1 MNYLMQNNLDMELLQ
16 TLVAI
21 VDTGSF
27 AAASKL
33 VHRTQSAI
41 SMQMKRLEEIIG
53 QPLFQKEG
61 RRSVLTLHGQ
71 NLLLYARRILSLQQ
85 EALASFRSPEIQGE
99 VSFGVCDDYVESFL
113 PPILASFAAQYPRVH
128 IRLNSQTSAELINAT
143 TEGHLDFSLVN
154 ELSNAHDFEMLT
166 SEPLVWVVSRH
177 HSTEETQPLTL
188 TLAFE
193 NSCLWGKWAKKAL
206 DDKKIHYR
214 VGNSTRNHN
223 GTIAMVG
230 AGLAV
235 SVLSRGTVPPQF
247 RILTEADGFP
257 ALPLSKIGL
266 VVGPKGLSPA
276 SQRLAD
282 AVRQSLTAPSIA
294 A

>member
-1 MNYLMQNNLDMELLQ
+1 MAHHSVVRLLSVSELQLIETPFRLRSAARKASNTVRQ
-16 TLVAI
+16 DVSVTQPAVRPEFGSELVLSRSQMAKAPTST
-21 VDTGSF
+21 D
-27 AAASKL
+27 KL
-33 VHRTQSAI
+33 RSHLLR
-41 SMQMKRLEEIIG
+41 
-53 QPLFQKEG
+53 G
-61 RRSVLTLHGQ
+61 RR
-71 NLLLYARRILSLQQ
+71 
-85 EALASFRSPEIQGE
+85 
-99 VSFGVCDDYVESFL
+99 
-113 PPILASFAAQYPRVH
+113 
-128 IRLNSQTSAELINAT
+128 
-143 TEGHLDFSLVN
+143 
-154 ELSNAHDFEMLT
+154 
-166 SEPLVWVVSRH
+166 
-177 HSTEETQPLTL
+177 
-188 TLAFE
+188 
-193 NSCLWGKWAKKAL
+193 CLWGKWAKKAL

-214 VGNSTRNHN
+214 VGYSTRNHN

-266 VVGPKGLSPA
+266 VVGPKGLSPV